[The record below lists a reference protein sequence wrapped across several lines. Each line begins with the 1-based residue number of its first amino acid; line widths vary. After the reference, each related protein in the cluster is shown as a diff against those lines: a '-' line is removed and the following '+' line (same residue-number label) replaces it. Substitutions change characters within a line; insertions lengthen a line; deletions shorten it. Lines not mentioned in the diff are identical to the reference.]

1 MNQSFFLKMSNY
13 QKLLLIFSAL
23 ILFCLPFVAS
33 QCQKKPM
40 IFNFGDSN
48 SDTGGYSAAMGLTF
62 GYPDARAFFHKPTGR
77 LCDGRLVID
86 FLCHTGENLKANYLT
101 PYFDSFEPDFN
112 NGVNFAIAGS
122 RTLPRYASFGLYV
135 QTRQFTR
142 FRNRSLENKNRA
154 SEEDFKNALYTIDIG
169 QNDLTG
175 AFNSLS
181 SYQEIIEKI
190 PSFIS
195 EIRDAML
202 AIYNLGG
209 KNFWV
214 HNTGPLGCLP
224 EKLGSRKTNAT
235 DFDQYGCIKS
245 MNEAAKAFNAK
256 LSDLCQDL
264 RSQMK
269 GSTIVYVDIYSVKY
283 NLIANSA
290 SHGFKNPLMACCGHG
305 GAPYNYDPSLTCRG
319 KGYDVC
325 EQGSLYVSWD
335 GVHYTE
341 AANAIVAGEILTAN
355 YSTPPL
361 GLNFFC
367 NN

>member
-1 MNQSFFLKMSNY
+1 MSYNQKFM
-13 QKLLLIFSAL
+13 IITPAL
-23 ILFCLPFVAS
+23 IIFCLPFVAS
-33 QCQKKPM
+33 QCQKKPV

-48 SDTGGYSAAMGLTF
+48 SDTGGYSVAMGF
-62 GYPDARAFFHKPTGR
+62 NFDYPDARAFFHKPTGR

-86 FLCHTGENLKANYLT
+86 FLCENLKAGYLT
-101 PYFDSFEPDFN
+101 PYLDSLEPDFT

-122 RTLPRYASFGLYV
+122 STLPKYV
-135 QTRQFTR
+135 PFSLNVQILQFRR
-142 FRNRSLENKNRA
+142 FRNRSLEYQSKGFKNLVG
-154 SEEDFKNALYTIDIG
+154 EDDFKNALYTIDIG

-181 SYQEIIEKI
+181 SYPEIIEKI
-190 PSFIS
+190 PTFIS

-202 AIYNLGG
+202 AIYQLGG

-245 MNEAAKAFNAK
+245 MNDGAKAFNAK

-269 GSTIVYVDIYSVKY
+269 SSTIVYVDIYSIKY
-283 NLIANSA
+283 NLIAKSA
-290 SHGFKNPLMACCGHG
+290 PYGFKNPLMACCGHG
-305 GAPYNYDPSLTCRG
+305 GPPYNYEPSLKCRD

-325 EQGSLYVSWD
+325 ELGSRYISWD

-355 YSTPPL
+355 YSTPSL

-367 NN
+367 NNA